1 MVIQMFGTT
10 EQCVAIRPDEEKMG
24 RGLVNGTFR
33 IEYKNATGTHA
44 IEGKDFGLT
53 NDLNGDTDVVDGGL
67 LEKSV
72 CIDRTPHYLT
82 VCLDDETTGT
92 FTGGACSSYCEY
104 WPDFKSN
111 DGNAVIDKHGNYF
124 VGCGK
129 GQVNTFNGTN
139 SVDDPLTLTQV
150 EEQRVN
156 AVVMSDRCDANT
168 FLMIDGQVV
177 NVQGDLSSPLEV
189 LCVDD
194 CAAYPDSDDVV
205 FEFFLDPE
213 NPLTPY

>member
-33 IEYKNATGTHA
+33 IEYKNATGTVA
-44 IEGKDFGLT
+44 VEGKDFGLV
-53 NDLNGDTDVVDGGL
+53 NDLNGDRVMTPVPDDGL

-82 VCLDDETTGT
+82 VCLDDATTGS

-111 DGNAVIDKHGNYF
+111 DGNAVIDKHSNYT
-124 VGCGK
+124 VGCRK

-139 SVDDPLTLTQV
+139 SLDDPLTTMDV
-150 EEQRVN
+150 EEQRVK
-156 AVVMSDRCDANT
+156 AVVLEDRCDADT
-168 FLMIDGQVV
+168 FLMIDGQIV
-177 NVQGDLSSPLEV
+177 NV
-189 LCVDD
+189 
-194 CAAYPDSDDVV
+194 
-205 FEFFLDPE
+205 
-213 NPLTPY
+213 